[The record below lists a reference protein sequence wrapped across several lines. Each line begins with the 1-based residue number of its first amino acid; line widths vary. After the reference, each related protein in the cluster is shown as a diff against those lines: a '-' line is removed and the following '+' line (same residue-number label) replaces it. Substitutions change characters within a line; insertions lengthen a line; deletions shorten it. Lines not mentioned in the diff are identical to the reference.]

1 MMNHQQVIWNEGNY
15 SMTSQSAIG
24 IPERSEAGEYYFT
37 YINRITSGDILG
49 VLESQIEPTVA
60 FLRGISEEKS
70 LHRYAPDKWSI
81 RQTWNH
87 VNDAE
92 RLFAGRALWFARG
105 LEGEL
110 PSFDQNVAVA
120 SAHADSIAWARHI
133 EEFRH
138 IRMASIDLF
147 QSLPAEAWKRT
158 GVASGNPFSVRA
170 VAYVV
175 AGHVDHH
182 LALLRDRYL

>member
-1 MMNHQQVIWNEGNY
+1 MGEPV
-15 SMTSQSAIG
+15 MTSSAVIG
-24 IPERSEAGEYYFT
+24 IPERSEASEYYFT
-37 YINRITSGDILG
+37 YIKRITNGDILS
-49 VLESQIEPTVA
+49 VLESQIETTTA
-60 FLRGISEEKS
+60 FLRGISDEKS

-81 RQTWNH
+81 RQMWNH

-92 RLFAGRALWFARG
+92 RIFAGRALWFARG
-105 LEGEL
+105 LETAL

-120 SAHADSIAWARHI
+120 AAHADSINWALHI

-138 IRMASIDLF
+138 IRTASVDLF

-182 LALLRDRYL
+182 MALLRERYL